1 MYLKRFVFINWGNVP
16 ATEFDM
22 GPVNLLSGASGS
34 GKTTAADAIQTIMTA
49 AKNNLFNY
57 NPGQDETTQK
67 GRGGKQV
74 RTLASY
80 VLGCDDG
87 SFARPW
93 RCDGFLAAVF
103 YPTKGEDATPFTA
116 MIGVRADYDTA
127 GKQAVARELDS
138 RFFIIPNEQLCKQD
152 FFRDSDQLFTL
163 DELPVELQRRFGK
176 RAVEEYGTKKSY
188 LGRLY
193 GALRGKEGSVSERES
208 HHAARAFSRF
218 MAYKPVGSITDFVAQ
233 EILEPRD
240 LGEAIRSVSTMMKTI
255 NGMES
260 DARRIQQEIE
270 RLDGAAVL
278 GERYLQE
285 WVRSNTLRYTEARVD
300 YLQVQQQYL
309 KEKQRQQ
316 TLREGLESNESE
328 ARNFEE
334 QQQRLQQQLIQLE
347 ARRMGTAVLQ
357 EKDELQQS
365 LEQTQQQLVEQAVQL
380 LSEDSLLN
388 ANLDAAVMQQQV
400 LEDKGLRDQLE
411 LGGLYEQAQQIL
423 ELGGNGLD
431 YTSLQHQDWV
441 DIAPLEA
448 QLEQARKLQKVHGQ
462 LAVMLQGEDTP
473 LPRLQRFSGQREE
486 QWQRL
491 DNQRKQ
497 LERDIGNLQ
506 NTQRVRYPRGVADA
520 LQAIR
525 EQCPEADP
533 KVLCEF
539 VEVIDADW
547 QSAIEGY
554 LGGNRFGLIVEP
566 EFEARAIE
574 IVRAMKGRSSAK
586 VIQGS
591 KARQDAARQQ
601 PDSDSII
608 QLMEFGHVVAR
619 DYLIASYGNVQQV
632 RSADQ
637 LRQTRRGVTAAG
649 MGSGNYSMWRCDLDD
664 AELVFGK
671 AARQRALAAK
681 QHALLELQQQ
691 AESARQAN
699 QRMEQLLNSLSR
711 IRPLRV
717 ADRIET
723 MVSHQRQILQLEA
736 QLKGLDLSDHDELE
750 AELNALR
757 ERVRDCEQQLLSQRE
772 TRGRDQQQLEQ
783 VEQALKRFADR
794 QDRFLE
800 ILDEREADL
809 MEVARHLPECN
820 PEVLLATADREAVG
834 ASIERLRQESEGAVR
849 ELRQCCSDLVQRVR
863 DHNQNCLAGDAIYL
877 MIDGADEPD
886 ARLFASISKIHHE
899 LQLVSNKL
907 KGNVLVEKQDRIRS
921 LKRKFDDTFIDHLCG
936 AIHQSIS
943 DGKQVLEDLNEE
955 LAHHRF
961 GHEQEVYEF
970 RWQWIPEYREY
981 WRFFEEVRQIPVGDG
996 GSLFA
1001 SELPA
1006 ALQQV
1011 RDRLVN
1017 MLLDEDEQKA
1027 LLELERIAD
1036 YRNYRSYEIVKKIE
1050 GKSDIALSQYGTG
1063 SGGQLETPA
1072 YVIRAAAITSA
1083 LQFSQ
1088 GHSHLRMV
1096 LVDEAFSKMD
1106 EARSRAVLDY
1116 LTQSLGLQV
1125 IFIMPSKAS
1134 GPFMDM
1140 VSNQFVFAKAPS
1152 ATPANGS
1159 QLNTRV
1165 FVDRKELNQEKI
1177 KVLWENHRR
1186 TIRHQAALDF
1196 METVL
1201 ADEDESKEPL
1211 LG

>member
-16 ATEFDM
+16 ATEFEM

-103 YPTKGEDATPFTA
+103 YPTQGEEAAPFTA
-116 MIGVRADYDTA
+116 LIGVRADYDTA
-127 GKQAVARELDS
+127 GKQPVAREIES
-138 RFFIIPNEQLCKQD
+138 RYFIVPNEQLCKQD
-152 FFRDSDQLFTL
+152 FFRTPEQLFTL
-163 DELPVELQRRFGK
+163 DELPARLQQRFGK
-176 RAVEEYGTKKSY
+176 RAVEEFSTKKSY

-193 GALRGKEGSVSERES
+193 GALRGRDGSVSERES
-208 HHAARAFSRF
+208 HNAARAFSRF

-233 EILEPRD
+233 EILEPRE

-255 NGMES
+255 NGMEA
-260 DARRIQQEIE
+260 DARRIQQEIG
-270 RLDGAAVL
+270 RLDAAAL
-278 GERYLQE
+278 LSERYLSE
-285 WVRSNTLRYTEARVD
+285 WVRCNTLRYTEAKVE

-316 TLREGLESNESE
+316 ALRDALEENGQQAGRVE
-328 ARNFEE
+328 A
-334 QQQRLQQQLIQLE
+334 QQQRLQQQLIRLE
-347 ARRMGTAVLQ
+347 ARRMGNPELQ
-357 EKDELQQS
+357 RKDELQQGR
-365 LEQTQQQLVEQAVQL
+365 EQAQKQLVAEALEL

-388 ANLDAAVMQQQV
+388 ANLDAAVLQQQV
-400 LEDKGLRDQLE
+400 LADKVLREQLE
-411 LGGLYEQAQQIL
+411 LGGLYEQAQQLL

-431 YTSLQHQDWV
+431 YTLLQHQDWV
-441 DIAPLEA
+441 DMAPLES
-448 QLEQARKLQKVHGQ
+448 QLQQARQLQRVHGQ
-462 LAVMLQGEDTP
+462 LAAMVTGEDSP
-473 LPRLQRFSGQREE
+473 LPRLQRYSGQREE

-491 DNQRKQ
+491 NNQRKQ
-497 LERDIGNLQ
+497 LERDISNLQ
-506 NTQRVRYPRGVADA
+506 HTQQVRYPRAVSEA

-539 VEVIDADW
+539 VEVVDADW
-547 QSAIEGY
+547 QAAIEGY

-566 EFEARAIE
+566 DYEARAIE

-591 KARQDAARQQ
+591 KAREDAARQ
-601 PDSDSII
+601 PSPAADSII
-608 QLMEFGHVVAR
+608 QLMEFGHRVAQ
-619 DYLIASYGNVQQV
+619 DYLMASYGSVQQV
-632 RSADQ
+632 RSAEQ
-637 LRQTRRGVTAAG
+637 LRHCRRGLTASG
-649 MGSGNYSMWRCDLDD
+649 MASGNYSLWRCDLDD
-664 AELVFGK
+664 GELVFGK

-681 QHALLELQQQ
+681 QQQLLELQQQ
-691 AESARQAN
+691 VEVARQAN
-699 QRMEQLLNSLSR
+699 ERLEQLQGSLAR

-717 ADRIET
+717 ADRIEA
-723 MVSHQRQILQLEA
+723 MIAHQNRVVQLES
-736 QLKGLDLSDHDELE
+736 QLGGLDLKDHEGLEQELGT
-750 AELNALR
+750 LR
-757 ERVRDCEQQLLSQRE
+757 ERVRECEQQLLNQRE
-772 TRGRDQQQLEQ
+772 GRGRDQQQLEQ
-783 VEQALKRFADR
+783 VEQSLKRFADR
-794 QDRFLE
+794 QERLLE
-800 ILDEREADL
+800 GVEQREADL
-809 MEVARHLPECN
+809 MEVASHLPGCH
-820 PEVLLATADREAVG
+820 PEQLLSAADQEAQG
-834 ASIERLRQESEGAVR
+834 ASVERLRQESEGALR
-849 ELRQCCSDLVQRVR
+849 ELRHLCSELVQQVR
-863 DHNQNCLAGDAIYL
+863 EHNQHCLPGDAVYL
-877 MIDGADEPD
+877 MIEGSDEPD
-886 ARLFASISKIHHE
+886 ARLFARISKIHRE
-899 LQLVSNKL
+899 LELVSSKL
-907 KGNVLVEKQDRIRS
+907 KGNVLVEKRDRISS

-936 AIHQSIS
+936 AIHQSIA
-943 DGKQVLEDLNEE
+943 DGKQVLEDLNDE
-955 LAHHRF
+955 LRHHSF

-1001 SELPA
+1001 SELPES
-1006 ALQQV
+1006 LKRV
-1011 RDRLVN
+1011 RDRLVA
-1017 MLLDEDEQKA
+1017 MLLDEDEGKA
-1027 LLELERIAD
+1027 LRELERIAD

-1050 GKSDIALSQYGTG
+1050 GKADILLSQYGTG

-1083 LQFSQ
+1083 LQFNQ
-1088 GHSHLRMV
+1088 GTSHLRMV

-1106 EARSRAVLDY
+1106 EARSRAVLEY

-1140 VSNQFVFAKAPS
+1140 VSNQFVFAKAP
-1152 ATPANGS
+1152 TDQPARGS

-1165 FVDRKELNQEKI
+1165 FVDRKELNRDRI
-1177 KVLWENHRR
+1177 KALWENHRR
-1186 TIRHQAALDF
+1186 TIRHQASLDF

-1201 ADEDESKEPL
+1201 AEEAAEL
-1211 LG
+1211 A